1 MKLSN
6 AAAGV
11 LDEHHKLLA
20 RTIPTPFSQRMIA
33 KWGFVVVPEKDPFAF
48 QVILETNVRFDDF
61 VRTGKFAEQSQSP
74 INPLNG
80 ARNATPASDFF
91 SCELNGSPAQIIA
104 NTTAKTIFLGDISRL
119 PPKAY

>member
-33 KWGFVVVPEKDPFAF
+33 KWGLVVVPEKDPFAN
-48 QVILETNVRFDDF
+48 LE
-61 VRTGKFAEQSQSP
+61 EQ
-74 INPLNG
+74 
-80 ARNATPASDFF
+80 
-91 SCELNGSPAQIIA
+91 
-104 NTTAKTIFLGDISRL
+104 TT
-119 PPKAY
+119 

>member
-33 KWGFVVVPEKDPFAF
+33 KWGLVGVPEKDPFAF

-61 VRTGKFAEQSQSP
+61 VRTGKFSGTIPVADK
-74 INPLNG
+74 
-80 ARNATPASDFF
+80 PAQRRKECGTGFF

-104 NTTAKTIFLGDISRL
+104 NTAAKLFSLLTFPGEC
-119 PPKAY
+119 